1 LFVNHLDRSLK
12 SRAAESYAA
21 INWAGLVVRRI
32 TVLVVAGAAGVA
44 VGSLLPLPGRTKVAT
59 PLGNGA
65 QRLAAATSMASAPA
79 IAACAGNA
87 DALRAASRSTRQGQ
101 RRASSNSKL
110 TTLSWPHW
118 DYAAELLLKAA
129 QTRKKS
135 DIEAANAQMERVL
148 HGDNC
153 H

>member
-1 LFVNHLDRSLK
+1 
-12 SRAAESYAA
+12 
-21 INWAGLVVRRI
+21 VRRI

-44 VGSLLPLPGRTKVAT
+44 VGSILPLPGRTKVAT

-65 QRLAAATSMASAPA
+65 RTLAAATPMARAPA
-79 IAACAGNA
+79 TPACAGNA
-87 DALRAASRSTRQGQ
+87 DTLGAASRSTRQAQGW
-101 RRASSNSKL
+101 ASINSKL
-110 TTLSWPHW
+110 TTSSRPHW

-153 H
+153 L